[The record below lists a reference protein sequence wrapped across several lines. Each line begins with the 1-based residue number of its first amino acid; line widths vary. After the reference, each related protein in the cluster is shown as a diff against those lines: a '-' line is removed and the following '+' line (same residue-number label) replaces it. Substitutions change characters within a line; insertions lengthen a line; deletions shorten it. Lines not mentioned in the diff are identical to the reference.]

1 MSFKPKAIHSFSVSL
16 FMHTL
21 LLIFSPWAK
30 DFSLPSSEE
39 KHQFKIRQ
47 VGVANA
53 EREDII
59 FVPIENRNKQSNTPQ
74 MLQFKKIGIPF
85 DVISTKQAAIETKTK
100 RKKIKAIKLNQGDVE
115 KILKSARTSLPS
127 QAQKALDQSDIA
139 IKMEVPKG
147 IPQDELNK
155 YEQVFYSFQKRT
167 VLAYINSFMHEL
179 NDFELQNPHLDFPIV
194 QDPEQVAGKITYD
207 HNGDILKIDTLKWS
221 DEKKL
226 QDFFMN
232 VLKNMNSLPNPPKE
246 LLNKGTFAI
255 NFVLSLNQ

>member
-1 MSFKPKAIHSFSVSL
+1 
-16 FMHTL
+16 
-21 LLIFSPWAK
+21 
-30 DFSLPSSEE
+30 
-39 KHQFKIRQ
+39 
-47 VGVANA
+47 
-53 EREDII
+53 
-59 FVPIENRNKQSNTPQ
+59 
-74 MLQFKKIGIPF
+74 
-85 DVISTKQAAIETKTK
+85 
-100 RKKIKAIKLNQGDVE
+100 
-115 KILKSARTSLPS
+115 
-127 QAQKALDQSDIA
+127 
-139 IKMEVPKG
+139 MEVPKG